1 MGEQVGTHFMSVSVL
16 NLYWVK
22 RRWSRWDSSSTSQ
35 PTGGTF
41 VRSTL
46 TELFSAGGHATVS
59 RVFLLPVSSRELLL
73 LLASSLLLLSSPLS
87 SYKRFHAKYFT
98 HNVSFP
104 LAHPVKLLLPSLYR
118 GGSFGT
124 ERRTRRSGGQN

>member
-46 TELFSAGGHATVS
+46 TELVSAGGHATVS

-73 LLASSLLLLSSPLS
+73 LLASSLLLLSSSPLS
-87 SYKRFHAKYFT
+87 SYFT